1 MWGER
6 MILYDETDPKSLS
19 KEEIKEIQQFR
30 FRRTIKR
37 VFESSPF
44 YHKVFK
50 ERGLTPDDIKTP
62 DDLVKLPFT
71 TKDDLRKYAYPYGGD
86 FLTVPL
92 DQIVGWH
99 MTSGTTGVPTVGA
112 YTSSDIELWANLVA
126 RSLRTAGVTRSDIVA
141 NVYGYGL
148 FTGGIGLHM
157 GIQKVGAKV
166 IPWSTG
172 RTEALVKTLK
182 EFKVTVITGT
192 PSYEL
197 YIAEKIKEAGL
208 DLEKDLSLRLAIPGA
223 EAMTT
228 EMLYRID
235 KELGLTAHGGSARE
249 IYGLT
254 EAIGPGVAQECPYDE
269 HKKMHIWT
277 DHFYVEIIDP
287 DTGERVGE
295 GEEGELVITHLTR
308 EGMPLIRY
316 RTRDITKLEESN
328 DDIPFPTIEIIKG
341 RVDDVIFY
349 KGVKIYPTAINEV
362 LMKYPEV
369 KEYQIV
375 ITKEPA
381 KFEILVETDKPSEE
395 LRSKLVA
402 EIQAV
407 AFATPVIQFVN
418 GLPRW
423 EGKSKRVVIK

>member
-1 MWGER
+1 
-6 MILYDETDPKSLS
+6 MILYDETDPKALN
-19 KEEIKEIQQFR
+19 KDEIKAVQQFR
-30 FRRTIKR
+30 FRRQIKR
-37 VFESSPF
+37 VYENSPY
-44 YHKVFK
+44 YHKIMK
-50 ERGLTPDDIKTP
+50 EKGITPDDIKTP

-92 DQIVGWH
+92 SEIVGWH
-99 MTSGTTGVPTVGA
+99 MTSGTTGLPTVGA
-112 YTSSDIELWANLVA
+112 YTKSDIEIWANLVA
-126 RSLRTAGVTRSDIVA
+126 RSLRTAGVSKDDIIA
-141 NVYGYGL
+141 NIYGYGL
-148 FTGGIGLHM
+148 FTGGIGLHI
-157 GIQKVGAKV
+157 GAQRIGAKV

-182 EFKVTVITGT
+182 DFKVTVITGT

-197 YIAEKIKEAGL
+197 YLAEKIREAGVDPERDL
-208 DLEKDLSLRLAIPGA
+208 DLRIAIPGA

-228 EMLYRID
+228 EMLHRIE
-235 KELGLTAHGGSARE
+235 KELGLKSKNGGARE

-254 EAIGPGVAQECPYDE
+254 EAIGPGVAQECPYDSHE
-269 HKKMHIWT
+269 RMHIWT

-287 DTGERVGE
+287 ESGERVGE

-316 RTRDITKLEESN
+316 RTRDITKLEESE
-328 DDIPFPTIEIIKG
+328 DEIPYPTISIVKG

-349 KGVKIYPTAINEV
+349 KGVKIYPNAINEV

-369 KEYQIV
+369 KEYKIV

-381 KFEILVETDKPSEE
+381 KFEILIETERPSEE
-395 LRSKLVA
+395 LRRKLTA
-402 EIQAV
+402 EIQGV
-407 AFATPVIQFVN
+407 AFATPEIQFVDLN
-418 GLPRW
+418 TLPRW
-423 EGKSKRVVIK
+423 EGKSKRVEVR

>member
-1 MWGER
+1 
-6 MILYDETDPKSLS
+6 MILYDETDPKALT
-19 KEEIKEIQQFR
+19 KDEIKVVQQFR
-30 FRRTIKR
+30 FRRMIKR
-37 VFESSPF
+37 VLENSPF
-44 YHKVFK
+44 YRKVIK
-50 ERGLTPDDIKTP
+50 EKGLTVDDIKTP

-92 DQIVGWH
+92 SEIVGWH

-112 YTSSDIELWANLVA
+112 YTKSDIELWANLVA
-126 RSLRTAGVTRSDIVA
+126 RSLRTAGVTKDDIIA

-148 FTGGIGLHM
+148 FTGGLGLHI
-157 GIQKVGAKV
+157 GAQKIGAKV

-197 YIAEKIKEAGL
+197 YIAEKIREAGI
-208 DLEKDLSLRLAIPGA
+208 DPEKDLDLRLAIPGA
-223 EAMTT
+223 EAMTS
-228 EMLYRID
+228 EMLSRIE
-235 KELGLTAHGGSARE
+235 KELGLKARGGGARE

-254 EAIGPGVAQECPYDE
+254 EAIGPGVAQECPEDE
-269 HKKMHIWT
+269 HTKMHIWT

-287 DTGERVGE
+287 ETGERVGE

-316 RTRDITKLEESN
+316 RTRDMTKLEESE
-328 DDIPFPTIEIIKG
+328 DDIPYPTISIIKG

-362 LMKYPEV
+362 IMHYPEI
-369 KEYQIV
+369 KEYKII
-375 ITKEPA
+375 ITREPA

-395 LRSKLVA
+395 LRRKLAA
-402 EIQAV
+402 EIQGV
-407 AFATPVIQFVN
+407 AFATPEIQFVSPN
-418 GLPRW
+418 TLPRW
-423 EGKSKRVVIK
+423 EGKSKRVEIK

>member
-1 MWGER
+1 
-6 MILYDETDPKSLS
+6 MILYDETDPRALTKD
-19 KEEIKEIQQFR
+19 EIKVVQQFR
-30 FRRTIKR
+30 FRRMIKR
-37 VFESSPF
+37 VLENSAF
-44 YHKVFK
+44 YRKVIK
-50 ERGLTPDDIKTP
+50 EKGLTVDDIKTP

-92 DQIVGWH
+92 SEIVGWH

-112 YTSSDIELWANLVA
+112 YTKSDIELWANLVA
-126 RSLRTAGVTRSDIVA
+126 RSLRTAGVTKDDIIA

-148 FTGGIGLHM
+148 FTGGLGLHI
-157 GIQKVGAKV
+157 GAQKIGAKV

-182 EFKVTVITGT
+182 EFKATVITGT

-197 YIAEKIKEAGL
+197 YIAEKIRETGL
-208 DLEKDLSLRLAIPGA
+208 DPEKDLDLRLAIPGA
-223 EAMTT
+223 EAMTS
-228 EMLYRID
+228 EMLSRIE
-235 KELGLTAHGGSARE
+235 KELGLKARGGGARE

-254 EAIGPGVAQECPYDE
+254 EAIGPGVAQECPEDE
-269 HKKMHIWT
+269 HTKMHIWT

-287 DTGERVGE
+287 ETGERVGE

-316 RTRDITKLEESN
+316 RTRDMTKLEESE
-328 DDIPFPTIEIIKG
+328 DEIPYPTISIIKG

-362 LMKYPEV
+362 IMHYPEI
-369 KEYQIV
+369 KEYKII
-375 ITKEPA
+375 ITREPA
-381 KFEILVETDKPSEE
+381 KFEILVETEKPSEE
-395 LRSKLVA
+395 LRRKLAA
-402 EIQAV
+402 EIQGV
-407 AFATPVIQFVN
+407 AFATPEIQFVSPN
-418 GLPRW
+418 TLPRW
-423 EGKSKRVVIK
+423 EGKSKRVEIK